1 MVLPLPAP
9 ISRPSAHNEKN
20 AYHTKIPYNP
30 QGQGIIE
37 KTQQTLKAQ
46 LKSKKKKEHP
56 HL

>member
-1 MVLPLPAP
+1 MALPLPAP

-20 AYHTKIPYNP
+20 AYHTKIPYNL

-37 KTQQTLKAQ
+37 KTHQTLKAQ
-46 LKSKKKKEHP
+46 FKSKKKEHP